1 MDENAPHSYTPNEF
15 HKQLQTPFTLQISLL
30 SATFFHHR
38 YSITTVIHR
47 ILPSSTPLGL
57 PLLSSLSIITLAGLE
72 LNPRYGSFSVHPVG
86 KAIVDAAQKVN
97 CTNTKVTDGTFL
109 EEPGSGAVATVDNK
123 KVFVGTLDW
132 ITSYT
137 IPHKKDGLRCCDEV
151 DPIAKILKDRRL
163 NETAVLGVPV
173 KATIKEIREIRQK
186 YDMVTYLLEY
196 IDYPDQ
202 IPFGEG
208 MSDVASSRDL
218 RLSLDWC
225 PEKGWTVPMP
235 TDYLFYNGAFR
246 QKYLADAIRG
256 IIFQN
261 KVLRIKDKSID
272 QALAYFCEVLMS
284 IRGVLPEPMKY
295 TARTGENSPRSSG
308 TSLLRTLRIQ
318 SLGKLNPIDLKR
330 LSFHMSP
337 PHKATQNKKIN
348 EELDREMEVDHKDG
362 KAEKDDALES

>member
-1 MDENAPHSYTPNEF
+1 
-15 HKQLQTPFTLQISLL
+15 
-30 SATFFHHR
+30 
-38 YSITTVIHR
+38 
-47 ILPSSTPLGL
+47 
-57 PLLSSLSIITLAGLE
+57 
-72 LNPRYGSFSVHPVG
+72 
-86 KAIVDAAQKVN
+86 
-97 CTNTKVTDGTFL
+97 
-109 EEPGSGAVATVDNK
+109 
-123 KVFVGTLDW
+123 
-132 ITSYT
+132 
-137 IPHKKDGLRCCDEV
+137 
-151 DPIAKILKDRRL
+151 
-163 NETAVLGVPV
+163 
-173 KATIKEIREIRQK
+173 
-186 YDMVTYLLEY
+186 MVTYLLEY

-235 TDYLFYNGAFR
+235 T
-246 QKYLADAIRG
+246 
-256 IIFQN
+256 
-261 KVLRIKDKSID
+261 
-272 QALAYFCEVLMS
+272 ALAYFCEVLMS

>member
-1 MDENAPHSYTPNEF
+1 GDSQMDA
-15 HKQLQTPFTLQISLL
+15 LIW
-30 SATFFHHR
+30 
-38 YSITTVIHR
+38 YSW
-47 ILPSSTPLGL
+47 LGG
-57 PLLSSLSIITLAGLE
+57 II
-72 LNPRYGSFSVHPVG
+72 
-86 KAIVDAAQKVN
+86 I
-97 CTNTKVTDGTFL
+97 GTMIGANMVL
-109 EEPGSGAVATVDNK
+109 EEHCHAGPHNVVITGRFEATK
-123 KVFVGTLDW
+123 HYL
-132 ITSYT
+132 Y
-137 IPHKKDGLRCCDEV
+137 PKD
-151 DPIAKILKDRRL
+151 
-163 NETAVLGVPV
+163 
-173 KATIKEIREIRQK
+173 KAYHIREIRQK

-235 TDYLFYNGAFR
+235 T
-246 QKYLADAIRG
+246 
-256 IIFQN
+256 
-261 KVLRIKDKSID
+261 
-272 QALAYFCEVLMS
+272 ALAYFCEVLMS
-284 IRGVLPEPMKY
+284 IGGVLPEPMKY